1 VLDVLHELRDHE
13 EDAQSI
19 PSQKVLPQQGVVHK
33 AETGWLS
40 TATNTC
46 FHRCCTVTDFRAA
59 TFNEEVIR
67 AADRVKFC
75 FC

>member
-1 VLDVLHELRDHE
+1 MLHVLHAVAEVTYSFPE
-13 EDAQSI
+13 
-19 PSQKVLPQQGVVHK
+19 VLQEVFPQVRSVDK
-33 AETGWLS
+33 AEKGWLS
-40 TATNTC
+40 TRQILA
-46 FHRCCTVTDFRAA
+46 FHRCCTATDFRPA

>member
-1 VLDVLHELRDHE
+1 MLHVLHAVAEGTYSFPE
-13 EDAQSI
+13 
-19 PSQKVLPQQGVVHK
+19 VLQEVFPQVRSVDK
-33 AETGWLS
+33 AEKGWLS

-59 TFNEEVIR
+59 TFNEEVIT
-67 AADRVKFC
+67 AADGVKFC

>member
-1 VLDVLHELRDHE
+1 MLHVLHAVE
-13 EDAQSI
+13 EGTYSFPEVLQEVFPQVRSVDA
-19 PSQKVLPQQGVVHK
+19 
-33 AETGWLS
+33 AEKGWLS

-59 TFNEEVIR
+59 TFNEEVIT
-67 AADRVKFC
+67 AADGVKFC

>member
-1 VLDVLHELRDHE
+1 MLHVLHAVAEVTYSFPE
-13 EDAQSI
+13 
-19 PSQKVLPQQGVVHK
+19 VLQEVFPQVRSVDK
-33 AETGWLS
+33 AEKKVGYQRRQIL
-40 TATNTC
+40 A

-59 TFNEEVIR
+59 TFNEEVIT